1 MKAFG
6 LSFHGPCTFLI
17 WWDFPSVSVS
27 SLRLPK
33 VNVLLDMLVWRTL
46 RNAAATHAFL
56 LCNFGATGVTLRGMS
71 RDFWVR
77 FEICFAPQNVPN
89 NI

>member
-46 RNAAATHAFL
+46 RNVARRRMLF
-56 LCNFGATGVTLRGMS
+56 
-71 RDFWVR
+71 
-77 FEICFAPQNVPN
+77 CFATLVRRARLGFTINWGGFKTIQLVV
-89 NI
+89 